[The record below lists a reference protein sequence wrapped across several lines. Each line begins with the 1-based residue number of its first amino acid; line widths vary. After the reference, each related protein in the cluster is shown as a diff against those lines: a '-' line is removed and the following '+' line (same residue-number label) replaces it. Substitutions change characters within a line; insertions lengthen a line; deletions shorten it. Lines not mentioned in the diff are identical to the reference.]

1 MPSPA
6 MHSVSNYVNAITETA
21 LLMCSSVF
29 FGKRFTL
36 LLRYMIIDGQC
47 PYERQPMKKETTLKY
62 ENWLKEYTFDNCGVG
77 RKEYGQFLATF
88 LAGEN
93 DGFVLN
99 LNGKWGT
106 GKTHFL
112 RRLYSHFHEQ
122 GHPVIYIDSWES
134 DFTDNSLLVVA
145 SELINQLEL
154 QLPVS
159 RSDLDKVKKVFGKV
173 LKSSVIMSASLAG
186 KYLMDDAGGARE
198 VAKTFMEQTPDDML
212 AKMSKGYA
220 EQVEAIHK
228 VREQLG
234 HFGDAL
240 IDNKQQPPVMVLVDE
255 LDRCRPDY
263 AIAMLE
269 VIKHFFDTKNFVFV
283 VATDTEQLENS
294 IQAVYGVKFDS
305 KAYLRRF
312 FNRKAELGPPAIS
325 SFLKQYTFETPANVT
340 FYPRNQ
346 HLHHG
351 TLIETFHLNLIYE
364 AFNLGLRDLDQL
376 IAKYQS
382 CIRAIASDEAKQHTV
397 NVFALLVA
405 LVEYEHNEETFAKR
419 DDDTPET
426 DWDNPDFPIKSVHDS
441 TTLPFSEYYSLH
453 MNYCVM
459 HTRSG
464 EHEHESDQLVYATS
478 HGRYNSLSD
487 SYNTLLRQSNNAI
500 SDHMIPRPRQ
510 QNVRIWMWNDYRSL
524 VRLASSIV

>member
-1 MPSPA
+1 
-6 MHSVSNYVNAITETA
+6 
-21 LLMCSSVF
+21 
-29 FGKRFTL
+29 
-36 LLRYMIIDGQC
+36 
-47 PYERQPMKKETTLKY
+47 MKKEITLKY
-62 ENWLKEYTFDNCGVG
+62 ENWLTEYTFDNCGVG

-122 GHPVIYIDSWES
+122 DHPVIYIDSWES
-134 DFTDNSLLVVA
+134 DFTDNPLLVVA
-145 SELINQLEL
+145 SELINQLEV

-159 RSDLDKVKKVFGKV
+159 GSDLVKVKLVFGKA
-173 LKSSVIMSASLAG
+173 LKASMIAAARFG
-186 KYLMDDAGGARE
+186 AKYTIDDADAGGEA
-198 VAKTFMEQTPDDML
+198 AKVFMEQTPRDIL
-212 AKMSKGYA
+212 ATMNKGYA

-240 IDNKQQPPVMVLVDE
+240 IDNKKQPPVMVLVDE

-294 IQAVYGVKFDS
+294 IQAVYGDKFDS

-325 SFLKQYTFETPANVT
+325 SFLKQYTFDSPANVT

-346 HLHHG
+346 HFHHG
-351 TLIETFHLNLIYE
+351 TSIETFHLNLIYE

-382 CIRAIASDEAKQHTV
+382 CIRAIASDNTKKHTV

-426 DWDNPDFPIKSVHDS
+426 DWGNPDFPIKSVNES
-441 TTLPFSEYYSLH
+441 PTLLFSEYYSLH
-453 MNYCVM
+453 MNFCVM
-459 HTRSG
+459 HTRRG
-464 EHEHESDQLVYATS
+464 EHEHESDRLVYATAHS
-478 HGRYNSLSD
+478 RYNSLRNNS
-487 SYNTLLRQSNNAI
+487 NILLSHSRDAI
-500 SDHMIPRPRQ
+500 FNQMHSPPRQ
-510 QNVRIWMWNDYRSL
+510 QNFRIWMWNDYRSL